1 MPGWKHGINPWRRKK
16 HFNNKLLKELIK
28 TAGKR
33 IAYRLFY
40 YYTTPMPSQSH
51 QPDSTEYFY

>member
-16 HFNNKLLKELIK
+16 HFNKKLLKKLIK

-40 YYTTPMPSQSH
+40 YYPTPMPSQSH
-51 QPDSTEYFY
+51 QPDSTE